1 MNATVVIPAHAGIQC
16 RSRTLQRFVRYAGW
30 ICLAALA
37 CCLPAQAQDT
47 FPSRPI
53 RLLVPQGA
61 GSTTDI
67 VARTIAERA
76 SRKLGQP
83 IVVENKQGAGGVI
96 AAQATL
102 SAPADGYTLLLA
114 NSQHVINPFVYK
126 PLPYDTM
133 RDFAGVALV
142 AEAPAVVVVSS
153 KLGVRNLKDFI
164 AAAKKKPGS
173 IHYASGGIGS
183 QTHLA
188 GAYFASEAHIDMVH
202 VPYNGS
208 AAVIPDLLSGRV
220 QATFAPAGF
229 VLPSL
234 ADGRLV
240 ALAVTTKAPMRAPLD
255 APSVNEAAIPGFE
268 YATWFGF
275 VAPAKVPAAVIERLA
290 SALEAAANEPEVK
303 AKLLEQGVVTR
314 TLAGREFDGYIKA
327 DMDRL
332 GPIVKSAGIA
342 QDR

>member
-1 MNATVVIPAHAGIQC
+1 MNYAI
-16 RSRTLQRFVRYAGW
+16 RYAGS
-30 ICLAALA
+30 ILLAALG
-37 CCLPAQAQDT
+37 CCMPAQAQPNADG
-47 FPSRPI
+47 FPSRAI
-53 RLLVPQGA
+53 RLFVPQGA

-76 SRKLGQP
+76 SRRLGQP
-83 IVVENKQGAGGVI
+83 IVIENKQGAGGVV
-96 AAQATL
+96 AAQSAL
-102 SAPADGYTLLLA
+102 SAGADGYTLLFV
-114 NSQHVINPFVYK
+114 NSQHVINPFVFK

-133 RDFAGVALV
+133 RDFTGIALV

-153 KLGVRNLKDFI
+153 KLGVRTLKEFI

-173 IHYASGGIGS
+173 IHYASGGVGS

-188 GAYFASEAHIDMVH
+188 GAYFAKEAGIDMVH

-208 AAVIPDLLSGRV
+208 SAVIPDLLSGRV
-220 QATFAPAGF
+220 EATFAPAGF

-234 ADGRLV
+234 AGGKAV
-240 ALAVTTKAPMRAPLD
+240 ALAVTTKAPMHTPIE
-255 APSVNEAAIPGFE
+255 APSVSDAAIPGFE

-275 VAPAKVPAAVIERLA
+275 VAPAKVPAAIVERLA
-290 SALEAAANEPEVK
+290 RAFADAANDPEIK
-303 AKLLEQGVVTR
+303 AKLAEQGVVTR
-314 TLAGREFDGYIKA
+314 TLVGREFDSYIKA

-332 GPIVKSAGIA
+332 APIIKSAGIGT